1 MAFKGPVYYV
11 ATEDIFSNG
20 WVSSLIRY
28 LVAPIPIKK
37 QTTDVHAVI
46 NCMRVAGEGG
56 TIAIAPEGNR
66 TYSGKTE
73 YMNPAISLLVKKLN
87 LPVVFFRIEGGYG
100 VQPRWCDK
108 LRKGKMRAYVS
119 RVMHPEEYADLSG
132 DEIYEIVKKELYVNE
147 AVNDACFYSKRSAE
161 YIERAIYVCPKCG
174 LSSFESHGD
183 TIECK
188 KCGIKVKYLPTKEL
202 EGVGFDFDF
211 KFINDWYEYQ
221 NDFVSKLDISEY
233 FDKPLYRD
241 RANLSEVIVYKN
253 KKPLRDNAEIA
264 LYGDR
269 VVIDEGRDNEM
280 SFPFE
285 KTTALS
291 VLGRNKLNIYF
302 NKQVFQLKGD
312 KHFNALKY
320 VNLYYRHKNVT
331 KGEESSTFLGI

>member
-1 MAFKGPVYYV
+1 LTPFFA
-11 ATEDIFSNG
+11 
-20 WVSSLIRY
+20 SLF
-28 LVAPIPIKK
+28 
-37 QTTDVHAVI
+37 
-46 NCMRVAGEGG
+46 C
-56 TIAIAPEGNR
+56 
-66 TYSGKTE
+66 
-73 YMNPAISLLVKKLN
+73 SL
-87 LPVVFFRIEGGYG
+87 
-100 VQPRWCDK
+100 
-108 LRKGKMRAYVS
+108 AS
-119 RVMHPEEYADLSG
+119 R
-132 DEIYEIVKKELYVNE
+132 
-147 AVNDACFYSKRSAE
+147 
-161 YIERAIYVCPKCG
+161 
-174 LSSFESHGD
+174 
-183 TIECK
+183 
-188 KCGIKVKYLPTKEL
+188 
-202 EGVGFDFDF
+202 GFDFDF